1 MKVTQQPIFN
11 YDPMKLYAI
20 ENKSGEIVSSFKTR
34 QNRDFVLAKKNE
46 MSPSGDGFTAL
57 NLADG
62 APGSKDLNKPF
73 FKSIVL
79 EWSDDQAKQLIK
91 KKMSTYQ
98 EGGLV
103 AIAPKREYFAA
114 VI

>member
-1 MKVTQQPIFN
+1 
-11 YDPMKLYAI
+11 MKLYAI